1 MTEQMIDVPCREGIS
16 NIRFP
21 IEGLERAN
29 RAIAGQTGVLDRSKE
44 DRGGPAGEGGW
55 AVLRRVTKPAPA
67 NATLGM
73 STFRNLTSQPCQMEF
88 RHRIRRRSG

>member
-29 RAIAGQTGVLDRSKE
+29 RAIIAGQTGVLDRSKE
-44 DRGGPAGEGGW
+44 YSGGPAGMGG
-55 AVLRRVTKPAPA
+55 AV
-67 NATLGM
+67 
-73 STFRNLTSQPCQMEF
+73 
-88 RHRIRRRSG
+88 